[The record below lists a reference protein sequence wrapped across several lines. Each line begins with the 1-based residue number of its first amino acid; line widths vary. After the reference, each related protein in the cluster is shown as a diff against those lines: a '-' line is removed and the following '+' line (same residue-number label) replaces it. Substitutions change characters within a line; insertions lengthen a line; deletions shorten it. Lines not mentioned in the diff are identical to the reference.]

1 MRLEG
6 CIFVD
11 TPKECR
17 HIDIGKCLGVERL
30 SCVFSHPHLK
40 IADDAKD
47 GLVEA
52 FRAELDSKS
61 RYKTLSGLAG
71 SWVSSTLMTGAKR
84 GRHG

>member
-17 HIDIGKCLGVERL
+17 HIDMGKCLGGVEQL
-30 SCVFSHPHLK
+30 GCVFNHAHLK

-47 GLVEA
+47 NLMEV
-52 FRAELDSKS
+52 FKAELSSKR

-71 SWVSSTLMTGAKR
+71 RLNA
-84 GRHG
+84 